1 MKTDDLRAEKKREE
15 SRLKQWLRLNGKSIL
30 LPGLVMVF
38 CFLFFSFARA
48 DGLSAVSADGMTS
61 YTVAYGESV
70 ELAVEASG
78 GTAPYQY
85 EWMVRTHYDDQ
96 DENFIAISDD
106 AGSRRT
112 VGPITEGTA
121 YICHVRDAT
130 GKYANEVTFRIYVEN
145 ALTAQIVGSSQ
156 IYAHRGEE
164 VTLSVAASCTAGGL
178 EYHWHDA
185 YFGWNYGDRPDVSQ
199 SSVTIKVQGEDK
211 IYCSVWDQ
219 YKNVVANQF
228 NIHLINHLTVSAEG
242 DQTIRVSPGESATMR
257 VSASSESGDPADL
270 SYLWIKEGSP
280 KDIFSTENWCI
291 VDDVQE
297 TGVYSCTVKDE
308 YGNEKSVAFTIEVDN
323 QLTVNGKG
331 VGEWPYVYLTVP
343 YGGEYTMQPEASCA
357 RGALSYEWQKFIE
370 NVGYMPIA
378 GANTASYTATNI
390 TESQDYQCIVS
401 DEYKNS
407 ITVAYTLSIDNQFE
421 VSAVRENISI
431 MPGEDVTLQVQA
443 SCKTGDLSY
452 QWYEVTQYEE
462 NSFDSIFI
470 PEVKGDTYTLK
481 NVQED
486 RMFSCVVTDIYGNSV
501 GVLFRILLK
510 VDSET
515 ILLDGLEL
523 NNIACEW
530 NAKSDPEDPDVI
542 GSLRFTG
549 NVLGPSNVVGVWIAW
564 WANTE
569 PTAQEAFNRAQETVS
584 YWKDGGPY
592 PEYAVPYR
600 MEIDRDVYAYEAGR
614 TQYTLLVGL
623 DRDVN
628 LIGYAV
634 VKTTI
639 PTRQEAGGKRLML
652 PRNLTVIES
661 EAFLNVA
668 ATEIDIPDGVTSI
681 GDHAFPDGVTLI
693 MSSDSP
699 WWDWAVNHGYR
710 PVMRDP

>member
-78 GTAPYQY
+78 GTAPYRY
-85 EWMVRTHYDDQ
+85 EWMVRTHYEDQ
-96 DENFIAISDD
+96 TENFTAISDD

-156 IYAHRGEE
+156 IYAHPGEE
-164 VTLSVAASCTAGGL
+164 VTLTMAASCTAGEL

-199 SSVTIKVQGEDK
+199 SSVTIKAQGADK
-211 IYCSVWDQ
+211 IHCSVWDQ
-219 YKNVVANQF
+219 YKNVVDRQF
-228 NIHLINHLTVSAEG
+228 NIHIINNLTVSAQG
-242 DQTIRVSPGESATMR
+242 DQTIRVSPGESATMC
-257 VSASSESGDPADL
+257 VSASSESGDL
-270 SYLWIKEGSP
+270 SYCWTKVGNSN
-280 KDIFSTENWCI
+280 DILSTEDWCI
-291 VDDVQE
+291 VDDIQE
-297 TGVYSCTVKDE
+297 AGKYSCTVTDE
-308 YGNEKSVAFTIEVDN
+308 YGNEESVTFTIEINN
-323 QLTVNGKG
+323 QLTVNGEG
-331 VGEWPYVYLTVP
+331 VGEWPYVNPTVP

-357 RGALSYEWQKFIE
+357 RGALSYEWQKYIDG
-370 NVGYMPIA
+370 VGYRPIV
-378 GANTASYTATNI
+378 GANTASYTVTNI
-390 TESQDYQCIVS
+390 TEVQSYWCIVS
-401 DEYKNS
+401 DEYQNS
-407 ITVAYTLSIDNQFE
+407 VTVTYTLSIDNQFE

-443 SCKTGDLSY
+443 SCKTGELSY
-452 QWYEVTQYEE
+452 QWNEMIQYEG
-462 NSFDSIFI
+462 NTFLNGGSI
-470 PEVKGDTYTLK
+470 PDVNGDTYTVE
-481 NVQED
+481 NIQEN
-486 RMFSCVVTDIYGNSV
+486 RFFTCLVTDIFGNRKAV
-501 GVLFRILLK
+501 WFRILLK
-510 VDSET
+510 VDSE
-515 ILLDGLEL
+515 ILLMDGLEL

-542 GSLRFTG
+542 GSLLFTG

-634 VKTTI
+634 VKTNI